1 MGSFYRLLI
10 MCENDKKI
18 KIDEILGVSKNNV
31 EIGWELIIEET
42 SILFNQA
49 LNYLAELIE
58 SNLGSLRSAGIS
70 SEMVT
75 VWYMYEYE
83 QQCNME
89 FHPDIMK
96 KLGDLDI
103 VLCISCWEK

>member
-1 MGSFYRLLI
+1 

-49 LNYLAELIE
+49 LNYFTELIE

-70 SEMVT
+70 SEMVS